1 MHELQADYVVV
12 GSGAVGMAFADIIL
26 TESDATVLIVDRY
39 AKPGGHW
46 NAAYPFVELHQ
57 PAAFY
62 GVSSKELSGGRLEQG
77 GLNEG
82 LGELATGAQVNAYF
96 DDVMR
101 HQFLPTG
108 RVQYFPSCDY
118 LGEGR
123 FVSKISGEQYSV
135 TALNKLVDCTHL
147 NTEVPSTHVPNFS
160 IAEGVRFMPLNDLPK
175 VADAPKGYVVI
186 GAGKTG
192 IDACLWLLGNGVNPD
207 AITWIVSRDA
217 WLLDRRNTQIAD
229 EFFFDTMGSYAN
241 QMESLADA
249 ETVDDLFEKL
259 EETGYFVRIHPDVKP
274 SMFHAATVS
283 KPEIEEL
290 RRIKNVVRLGRVKS
304 ISRDQI
310 VLDKGVVATSPEAI
324 HVDCSASALANIKTK
339 TIFTGST
346 ITPQMV
352 RPYQPV
358 FSAAF
363 IAHVELSYADDETKN
378 RLCAPVP
385 LPNHDTDFLRFTA
398 VSLANQYQW
407 NTEPELRKWIAGNRL
422 DGPSKLLQRIK
433 PDESEKMQIVKR
445 IQDSV
450 PRAAVN
456 LNKLLLQVK

>member
-12 GSGAVGMAFADIIL
+12 GSGAVGMAFTDILL

-46 NAAYPFVELHQ
+46 NVAYPFVELHQ

-77 GLNEG
+77 GLNKG
-82 LGELATGAQVNAYF
+82 LGELATGAQVSAYF

-108 RVQYFPSCDY
+108 RVQYYPSCDY

-123 FVSKISGEQYSV
+123 FVSKISGEQHSV
-135 TALNKLVDCTHL
+135 IALKKLVNCTHL
-147 NTEVPSTHVPNFS
+147 NTEVPSTHTPNFT

-175 VADAPKGYVVI
+175 VTEAPSAYVVI

-192 IDACLWLLGNGVNPD
+192 IDACLWLLGNGVNPE

-241 QMESLADA
+241 QMESLAEA
-249 ETVDDLFEKL
+249 ESVDDLFERL

-274 SMFHAATVS
+274 SMFHAATIS

-310 VLDKGVVATSPEAI
+310 VLDKGVVPTSPEAI
-324 HVDCSASALANIKTK
+324 HVDCSASALAKLKTK
-339 TIFTGST
+339 TIFAGNT

-363 IAHVELSYADDETKN
+363 IAHVEISYADDDTKN
-378 RLCAPVP
+378 RFCAPVP
-385 LPNHDTDFLRFTA
+385 
-398 VSLANQYQW
+398 
-407 NTEPELRKWIAGNRL
+407 
-422 DGPSKLLQRIK
+422 
-433 PDESEKMQIVKR
+433 
-445 IQDSV
+445 
-450 PRAAVN
+450 
-456 LNKLLLQVK
+456 

>member
-12 GSGAVGMAFADIIL
+12 GSGAVGMAFTDILL

-46 NAAYPFVELHQ
+46 NVAYPFVELHQ

-77 GLNEG
+77 GLNKG
-82 LGELATGAQVNAYF
+82 LGELATGAQVSAYF

-123 FVSKISGEQYSV
+123 FVSKISGAQHSV
-135 TALNKLVDCTHL
+135 TALKKLVNCTHL
-147 NTEVPSTHVPNFS
+147 NTEVPSTHTPNFN

-175 VADAPKGYVVI
+175 VTEAPSAYVVI

-192 IDACLWLLGNGVNPD
+192 IDACLWLLGNGVSPD

-241 QMESLADA
+241 QMESLAEA
-249 ETVDDLFEKL
+249 ESVDDLFERL

-274 SMFHAATVS
+274 SMFHAATIS

-310 VLDKGVVATSPEAI
+310 VLDKGVVPTSPEAI
-324 HVDCSASALANIKTK
+324 HVDCSASALAKVKTK
-339 TIFTGST
+339 TIFEGNT

-363 IAHVELSYADDETKN
+363 IAHVEISYADDDTKN
-378 RLCAPVP
+378 RFCAPVP

-407 NTEPELRKWIAGNRL
+407 NTEPELRSWIAGNRL
-422 DGPSKLLQRIK
+422 DGPSKLLRNLK
-433 PDESEKMQIVKR
+433 PEESEKMQIVKR
-445 IQDSV
+445 IQGSV
-450 PRAAVN
+450 PRAAAN
-456 LNKLLLQVK
+456 LQKLLLQVN

>member
-82 LGELATGAQVNAYF
+82 LGELATGAQVSAYF

-175 VADAPKGYVVI
+175 VADAPTGYVVI

-192 IDACLWLLGNGVNPD
+192 IDACLWLLGNGVNPE

-283 KPEIEEL
+283 KAEIEEL

-310 VLDKGVVATSPEAI
+310 VLDKGVVPTSPEAI

-363 IAHVELSYADDETKN
+363 IALVELSYADDDTKN

-450 PRAAVN
+450 PRAAAN
-456 LNKLLLQVK
+456 LHKLLLQVN

>member
-82 LGELATGAQVNAYF
+82 LGELATGAQVSAYF

-310 VLDKGVVATSPEAI
+310 VLDKGVVPTSPEAI
-324 HVDCSASALANIKTK
+324 HVDCSASALAKLKTK
-339 TIFTGST
+339 TIFAGNT

-363 IAHVELSYADDETKN
+363 IAHVEISYADDDTKN
-378 RLCAPVP
+378 RFCAPVP

-407 NTEPELRKWIAGNRL
+407 NTEPELRSWIAGNRL
-422 DGPSKLLQRIK
+422 DGPSKLLRNLK
-433 PDESEKMQIVKR
+433 PEESEKMQIVKR

-450 PRAAVN
+450 PRAAAN
-456 LNKLLLQVK
+456 LHKLLLQVN

>member
-12 GSGAVGMAFADIIL
+12 GSGAVGMAFTDILL

-46 NAAYPFVELHQ
+46 NVAYPFVELHQ

-77 GLNEG
+77 GLNKG
-82 LGELATGAQVNAYF
+82 LGELATGAQVSAYF

-135 TALNKLVDCTHL
+135 TALKKLVNCTHL
-147 NTEVPSTHVPNFS
+147 NTEVPSTHTPNFN

-175 VADAPKGYVVI
+175 VTEAPSAYVVI

-192 IDACLWLLGNGVNPD
+192 IDACLWLLENGVSPD

-241 QMESLADA
+241 QMESLAEA
-249 ETVDDLFEKL
+249 ESVDDLFERL

-274 SMFHAATVS
+274 SMFHAATIS

-310 VLDKGVVATSPEAI
+310 VLDKGVVPTSPEAI
-324 HVDCSASALANIKTK
+324 HVDCSASALAKLKTK
-339 TIFTGST
+339 TIFAGNT
-346 ITPQMV
+346 ITPQMA

-363 IAHVELSYADDETKN
+363 IAHVEISYADDDTKN
-378 RLCAPVP
+378 RFCAPVP

-407 NTEPELRKWIAGNRL
+407 NTEPELRSWIAGNRL
-422 DGPSKLLQRIK
+422 DGPSKLLRNLK
-433 PDESEKMQIVKR
+433 PEESEKMQIVKR

-450 PRAAVN
+450 PRAAAN
-456 LNKLLLQVK
+456 LQKLLLQVN